1 MLGSFV
7 MIKLFIFPP
16 CWGMPSSSPFCI
28 KVEAYLKMAG
38 FSYETVHM
46 SDPRKGPKG
55 KLPFIEHEGKRMGDS
70 HLIINYLEQ
79 CRQTPMD
86 AHLSDG
92 QKALSLITRRMLDEH
107 LAWVIIYMRWAPE
120 KNAKIIKNTFFAT
133 IPKLIRGFL
142 FRRIRRYMLQSIR
155 LQGISR
161 HSVEEIC
168 SLAKE
173 DIQALSV
180 LLGNNT
186 YFFGDAPST
195 LDAVAY
201 AYLASIIHA
210 PIESPIKRFTLE
222 QTNLVNLCERIDA
235 QYFKDS

>member
-1 MLGSFV
+1 
-7 MIKLFIFPP
+7 
-16 CWGMPSSSPFCI
+16 MPSSSPFCI

-38 FSYETVHM
+38 FPYETVHM

-55 KLPFIEHEGKRMGDS
+55 KLPFIEYDGQRMGDS
-70 HLIINYLEQ
+70 HLIINHLEQ
-79 CRQTPMD
+79 TAQAPMD
-86 AHLSDG
+86 AHLSDA
-92 QKALSLITRRMLDEH
+92 QKAQSLIARRMLDEH
-107 LAWVIIYMRWAPE
+107 LAWVIIYIRWAPE
-120 KNAKIIKNTFFAT
+120 KNANIIKNTFFAA
-133 IPKLIRGFL
+133 IPSFIRGFL
-142 FRRIRRYMLQSIR
+142 FRKIRRYMLQSIR

-168 SLAKE
+168 ALAEE
-173 DIQALSV
+173 DIRALSV
-180 LLGNNT
+180 LLGDNP
-186 YFFGDAPST
+186 YFFGNAPST

-222 QTNLVNLCERIDA
+222 QTNLVSLCERIDA